1 MNTTTNKM
9 VAVVDSISGEILE
22 MVDYESELTQAVQA
36 QLEAGEVRL
45 MVERSGAWQTLT
57 AAE

>member
-1 MNTTTNKM
+1 MNTTTNKT

-22 MVDYESELTQAVQA
+22 MVAYEAELSSSVQA
-36 QLEAGEVRL
+36 QLEAGEFRL
-45 MVERSGAWQTLT
+45 MVERDGQFVTLT